1 MENDQFVAAD
11 ILLLS
16 SSEPNGLCFIETA
29 ELDGETNLKI
39 KQCLVETAA
48 MGQREDLLWEFNGE
62 IICEPPN
69 NLLNKFEGTLIW
81 KNQRFPLDNEKV
93 LLRGCVLR
101 NTQWCYGLVIFAGK
115 DTKLMQNSGKT
126 KFKRTNID
134 KLLNFIIIGVSGRNT
149 LRPSTFCYGNNFSMI
164 FPRLCFSFFRYVGSA
179 RSQPQYGRVS
189 SVITFNPI
197 CRGIKSLCHSTF
209 KVIHHYFTLETFEN
223 EDTLSQI
230 RCYNHRTSRVFL
242 LRHRPEYGRP
252 HFALCF
258 RGGMNDFFYVFSPQ
272 ISFNFDHFIWTM
284 LRTLY
289 ILKTYS

>member
-1 MENDQFVAAD
+1 MVGGASKKTIDAIIFDLVTRLLKSNDIVFIQVGDIIRMENDQFVAAD

-48 MGQREDLLWEFNGE
+48 MSQREDLLWDFNGE

-134 KLLNFIIIGVSGRNT
+134 KLLNFIIIGVSGRDKKT
-149 LRPSTFCYGNNFSMI
+149 
-164 FPRLCFSFFRYVGSA
+164 
-179 RSQPQYGRVS
+179 
-189 SVITFNPI
+189 TFNFLNKMFFFARFQIVFFLLSICGFCTVAAAIWEGFFGYYFQSFLPWDKIVVPQHIQGATIIGLLVFFSYAIVLNTVVPI
-197 CRGIKSLCHSTF
+197 SLYVSVEV
-209 KVIHHYFTLETFEN
+209 KTFEH
-223 EDTLSQI
+223 S
-230 RCYNHRTSRVFL
+230 
-242 LRHRPEYGRP
+242 
-252 HFALCF
+252 
-258 RGGMNDFFYVFSPQ
+258 
-272 ISFNFDHFIWTM
+272 
-284 LRTLY
+284 
-289 ILKTYS
+289 

>member
-48 MGQREDLLWEFNGE
+48 MSQREDMLWSFNGE

-134 KLLNFIIIGVSGRNT
+134 KLLNFIIIGVR
-149 LRPSTFCYGNNFSMI
+149 RA
-164 FPRLCFSFFRYVGSA
+164 VGW
-179 RSQPQYGRVS
+179 PHW
-189 SVITFNPI
+189 T
-197 CRGIKSLCHSTF
+197 KSL
-209 KVIHHYFTLETFEN
+209 TLDF
-223 EDTLSQI
+223 QI
-230 RCYNHRTSRVFL
+230 VFFL
-242 LRHRPEYGRP
+242 LSVCGFCTVAAALWEGFIGYYFQSYLPWDKIVVP
-252 HFALCF
+252 HHIQGATVI
-258 RGGMNDFFYVFSPQ
+258 GMLVFFSYAIVLNTVVPISLYVSVEV
-272 ISFNFDHFIWTM
+272 
-284 LRTLY
+284 R
-289 ILKTYS
+289 

>member
-48 MGQREDLLWEFNGE
+48 MSQGEDLLWEFNGE

-81 KNQRFPLDNEKV
+81 KNQRHSLDNEKV

-134 KLLNFIIIGVSGRNT
+134 KLLNFIIIGVRRRLVT
-149 LRPSTFCYGNNFSMI
+149 LIKVLKSSTFDLLDCL
-164 FPRLCFSFFRYVGSA
+164 FPAVDMRLLHGGGRHLGGHHRLLLSILPALGAHSRSATSPRRYDHRNA
-179 RSQPQYGRVS
+179 
-189 SVITFNPI
+189 
-197 CRGIKSLCHSTF
+197 SL
-209 KVIHHYFTLETFEN
+209 L
-223 EDTLSQI
+223 
-230 RCYNHRTSRVFL
+230 L
-242 LRHRPEYGRP
+242 LRHRPQHGRADL
-252 HFALCF
+252 AL
-258 RGGMNDFFYVFSPQ
+258 RVG
-272 ISFNFDHFIWTM
+272 
-284 LRTLY
+284 
-289 ILKTYS
+289 

>member
-48 MGQREDLLWEFNGE
+48 MSQREDLLWEFNGE

-69 NLLNKFEGTLIW
+69 NLLNKFEGTLMW

-134 KLLNFIIIGVSGRNT
+134 KLLNFIIIGVSLWRSIIWAIFLIILIVQLP
-149 LRPSTFCYGNNFSMI
+149 LRLSSFSCQ
-164 FPRLCFSFFRYVGSA
+164 FADFARL
-179 RSQPQYGRVS
+179 QPPFGKDS
-189 SVITFNPI
+189 SDITFSRIYLGRESSSHN
-197 CRGIKSLCHSTF
+197 TF
-209 KVIHHYFTLETFEN
+209 KVPQSSECSCSSP
-223 EDTLSQI
+223 TLS
-230 RCYNHRTSRVFL
+230 F
-242 LRHRPEYGRP
+242 
-252 HFALCF
+252 
-258 RGGMNDFFYVFSPQ
+258 
-272 ISFNFDHFIWTM
+272 
-284 LRTLY
+284 
-289 ILKTYS
+289 

>member
-48 MGQREDLLWEFNGE
+48 MSQREDLLWEFNGE

-69 NLLNKFEGTLIW
+69 NLLNKFDGTLIW
-81 KNQRFPLDNEKV
+81 KNQRYPLDNEKV

-134 KLLNFIIIGVSGRNT
+134 KLLNFIIIGVSWD
-149 LRPSTFCYGNNFSMI
+149 FI
-164 FPRLCFSFFRYVGSA
+164 K
-179 RSQPQYGRVS
+179 RVA
-189 SVITFNPI
+189 
-197 CRGIKSLCHSTF
+197 L
-209 KVIHHYFTLETFEN
+209 
-223 EDTLSQI
+223 
-230 RCYNHRTSRVFL
+230 NH
-242 LRHRPEYGRP
+242 
-252 HFALCF
+252 
-258 RGGMNDFFYVFSPQ
+258 
-272 ISFNFDHFIWTM
+272 
-284 LRTLY
+284 
-289 ILKTYS
+289 

>member
-48 MGQREDLLWEFNGE
+48 MGQREDLLWDFNGE

-81 KNQRFPLDNEKV
+81 KNQRYPLDNEKV

-134 KLLNFIIIGVSGRNT
+134 KLLNFIIIGVSGR
-149 LRPSTFCYGNNFSMI
+149 
-164 FPRLCFSFFRYVGSA
+164 
-179 RSQPQYGRVS
+179 
-189 SVITFNPI
+189 
-197 CRGIKSLCHSTF
+197 
-209 KVIHHYFTLETFEN
+209 
-223 EDTLSQI
+223 DTLSTFNFYKQKYLSQI
-230 RCYNHRTSRVFL
+230 VFFL
-242 LRHRPEYGRP
+242 LSICGFCTVAAAIWEGLFGY
-252 HFALCF
+252 HFQSYLPWDKIVVPQHIQGATIIGLLV
-258 RGGMNDFFYVFSPQ
+258 FFSYAIVLNTVVPISLYVSVEVCG
-272 ISFNFDHFIWTM
+272 IA
-284 LRTLY
+284 
-289 ILKTYS
+289 